1 MEKIWVLAA
10 DKVHARL
17 FQAEHI
23 TGPLHEVRDMVNPE
37 SRLHERELTTDEPGK
52 VFLSGTGSRGD
63 SRGRGSGSY
72 QGTTS
77 DYEERSEK
85 EHQARWFAKD
95 IVGELDKLRMRGELE
110 RVHVLAEPGFLG
122 ELREQYTKPL
132 QKCVVSE
139 VGKRATERRPEE
151 VREMLPYRM

>member
-1 MEKIWVLAA
+1 MEKIWVVAA
-10 DKVHARL
+10 DKVRARL

-23 TGPLHEVRDMVNPE
+23 TGPLHEVRNLVNPE
-37 SRLHERELTTDEPGK
+37 SRLHERELTTDEQGK
-52 VFLSGTGSRGD
+52 VFLSGTGARGA
-63 SRGRGSGSY
+63 GRGSGNY

-85 EHQARWFAKD
+85 EHQARWFAKE
-95 IVGELDKLRMRGELE
+95 IIGELDKLRMQGELE

-122 ELREQYTKPL
+122 ELREQYPRPL
-132 QKCVVSE
+132 QKCIASE

-151 VREMLPYRM
+151 VREFLPYRM